1 MLKLSKDLT
10 KVKRRIPFR
19 IDASSSGQQDKQMIY
34 VENFPENLSHE
45 HLALIFSRA
54 GKIKHV
60 SIPKYKHSK
69 QSKGFAFIEFDTEED
84 A

>member
-1 MLKLSKDLT
+1 
-10 KVKRRIPFR
+10 
-19 IDASSSGQQDKQMIY
+19 MIY

-54 GKIKHV
+54 GKMKHV